1 MSSKPTPP
9 RILLETDAPYMV
21 PANIYSS
28 LPTVKGR
35 LPLCHSAMI
44 PWTAEFVAGVAGEGW
59 DAERV
64 IKLARDNARKV
75 YGV

>member
-1 MSSKPTPP
+1 M
-9 RILLETDAPYMV
+9 I

-28 LPTVKGR
+28 ISSIKGQ

-59 DAERV
+59 NMERV
-64 IKLARDNARKV
+64 MQVSRENAKVV